1 MTSCINR
8 SLSEQVADFH
18 TAFGH
23 PVRTVPQMLEPKE
36 AELRVKL
43 IAEELIEYAMA
54 LGVQLDLRT
63 MPTHNQADIKER
75 CNDQYL
81 YVEAWPR
88 SIYAT
93 DTVLAADALGDIAY
107 VVAGANHCHGFA
119 ADIITNEIHHS
130 NMSKLGLDGKPLK
143 REDGKVLKG
152 PGYFEPDIE
161 SILRAHGLKEE

>member
-1 MTSCINR
+1 MSIINKP
-8 SLSEQVADFH
+8 LFEQVGDFH
-18 TAFGH
+18 AAFGH

-36 AELRVKL
+36 AELRVRL
-43 IAEELIEYAMA
+43 IAEELAEYAVSM
-54 LGVQLDLRT
+54 GVQLDLRV
-63 MPTHNQADIKER
+63 MPVHQEKEIKDAKE
-75 CNDQYL
+75 YL

-93 DTVLAADALGDIAY
+93 STVLAADALGDLAY

-130 NMSKLGLDGKPLK
+130 NMSKLGVDGKPLK
-143 REDGKVLKG
+143 REDGKILKG

-161 SILRAHGLKEE
+161 SILRVHGLRDE